1 MPLESPAPHPSRR
14 RNVKGHAFAAL
25 TAAAFMSAACSSDS
39 DVAAPDSRVVVAPTV
54 VASTVA
60 TEALAD
66 IESGTTV
73 RDVDVQPAGFTT
85 AMIEVTKVDGTV
97 CELCMWLADT
107 GDERGQGLKGVTSLG
122 APEGMAFVWDE
133 PTTGSFFMFQTVTP
147 LSIAWFDAPLARAGG
162 ALVST
167 ADMEPCVSENST
179 DCERFSAG
187 GDYVLAIEVFQGDLA
202 SIGITA
208 GSTARLLPET
218 EATNCPLG

>member
-1 MPLESPAPHPSRR
+1 M
-14 RNVKGHAFAAL
+14 
-25 TAAAFMSAACSSDS
+25 
-39 DVAAPDSRVVVAPTV
+39 
-54 VASTVA
+54 
-60 TEALAD
+60 
-66 IESGTTV
+66 

-122 APEGMAFVWDE
+122 TPEGMAFVWDE

-208 GSTARLLPET
+208 GSTARLLPGT

>member
-1 MPLESPAPHPSRR
+1 M
-14 RNVKGHAFAAL
+14 KGHAFAAL

-39 DVAAPDSRVVVAPTV
+39 DVAAPDSGVVVASTQ
-54 VASTVA
+54 VAPTVA

-208 GSTARLLPET
+208 GSTARLLPGT

>member
-1 MPLESPAPHPSRR
+1 M
-14 RNVKGHAFAAL
+14 KGHALAAL
-25 TAAAFMSAACSSDS
+25 TAAAFIVAACSSDS
-39 DVAAPDSRVVVAPTV
+39 DVTARDSGVVVAPTQ
-54 VASTVA
+54 VAPTVA
-60 TEALAD
+60 IGALAD

-73 RDVDVQPAGFTT
+73 RVVDAQPSGFTT
-85 AMIEVTKVDGTV
+85 AMIEVTKVDGSV

-107 GDERGQGLKGVTSLG
+107 GDERRQGLKGVTSLG
-122 APEGMAFVWDE
+122 TPEGMAFVWDE

-147 LSIAWFDAPLARAGG
+147 LSIAWFGAPLARAGG

-202 SIGITA
+202 SVGITA
-208 GSTARLLPET
+208 GATARLLPGT